1 MQRARGERTA
11 PNFRS
16 PDGKQVYVGASKY
29 YKEAFRKLEAARKL
43 KQQGKYKREPKAA
56 VRLSEWLT
64 HRAETYKK
72 PFVVEKTYKDILG
85 AIEHHILPN
94 IPNKDISKVTSL
106 DIQECLNA
114 IGKSRTKESVH
125 TILKN
130 AFEKAYKTRL
140 IRENPVAFVEYK
152 KHKRETRET
161 LTKEQQQEY
170 LQVIETSR
178 FKSLFLFYLYT
189 GTRKAEPLL
198 SLWSDVHEKENTF
211 IVRGTKT
218 DTSQIR
224 PMPLYDEL
232 KELLHTLRSESNGE
246 HMAESAYTLTA
257 TITPDDAS
265 NKAVDWSVAFVN
277 PSSAWAT
284 GKTVTDYV
292 TVTPTSDGALTAN
305 VECKQ
310 AFGEQIVVTVVSRD
324 NAEATATCTVDYAAK
339 VVSLQMDFQ

>member
-1 MQRARGERTA
+1 MVLPRAKEETSA

-43 KQQGKYKREPKAA
+43 KQQGKYKREPNAA

-64 HRAETYKK
+64 RRAETYKK

-114 IGKSRTKESVH
+114 IDKSRTKESVH

-140 IRENPVAFVEYK
+140 IRENPVEFVEYK
-152 KHKRETRET
+152 KHKRETREA
-161 LTKEQQQEY
+161 LTKEQQQEF

-178 FKSLFLFYLYT
+178 FKSLFL
-189 GTRKAEPLL
+189 
-198 SLWSDVHEKENTF
+198 WSDVHEEENTF

-224 PMPLYDEL
+224 PMPLYNEL
-232 KELLHTLRSESNGE
+232 KELLHTLRSESRGE
-246 HMAESAYTLTA
+246 HIFDISLTA
-257 TITPDDAS
+257 IQKEVVKIQQKLSFPFSLHMLRHTFATNCVERGVNIKVVQKWLGHKDLSTTEKIYTHIS
-265 NKAVDWSVAFVN
+265 TAF
-277 PSSAWAT
+277 
-284 GKTVTDYV
+284 
-292 TVTPTSDGALTAN
+292 
-305 VECKQ
+305 
-310 AFGEQIVVTVVSRD
+310 EQ
-324 NAEATATCTVDYAAK
+324 AEAQKLNAGKYTNLYTKTQPRTGEIVAN
-339 VVSLQMDFQ
+339 

>member
-1 MQRARGERTA
+1 MRLRITVPIYSGRLFFQRIRRVFSVLPRARGERAA
-11 PNFRS
+11 PNFHS

-64 HRAETYKK
+64 RRAETYKK

-114 IGKSRTKESVH
+114 IDKSQTKESAH

-140 IRENPVAFVEYK
+140 IRENPVEFVEYK
-152 KHKRETRET
+152 KHKRETREA
-161 LTKEQQQEY
+161 LTKEQQQEI

-198 SLWSDVHEKENTF
+198 SLWSDVHEEENTF
-211 IVRGTKT
+211 IVRGTNNKNNPNVLRIT
-218 DTSQIR
+218 KKFELFQSGWGSWIR
-224 PMPLYDEL
+224 TNE
-232 KELLHTLRSESNGE
+232 
-246 HMAESAYTLTA
+246 
-257 TITPDDAS
+257 
-265 NKAVDWSVAFVN
+265 
-277 PSSAWAT
+277 
-284 GKTVTDYV
+284 
-292 TVTPTSDGALTAN
+292 
-305 VECKQ
+305 
-310 AFGEQIVVTVVSRD
+310 
-324 NAEATATCTVDYAAK
+324 
-339 VVSLQMDFQ
+339 